1 MATVQKMTI
10 PQIKNK
16 KLNQHPITMLTA
28 YDFPSARLIDKAG
41 VDIILVG
48 DSLAMTVMGYPST
61 LSVTMDEMIHHCK
74 MVARGTEKAL
84 LIGDMPFMS
93 YQTGKTDAIRNAGRF
108 LKEGG
113 MEGVKLEGGVV
124 VRDTIKAI
132 VDCEIPVMGHIGLTP
147 QSVTKLGGYRVQGKT
162 AVAAQQLISD
172 AIALQ
177 EAGCFAIVLEAVP
190 ASVAK
195 IISSEISIPT
205 IGIGAGKY
213 CDGQVLVYHDLLGM
227 YHLKTP
233 KFVKQ
238 YADLNKI
245 ITEAVSQY
253 CKDVKQGKFPSDIH
267 SFKMLDKENQKL
279 KKMR

>member
-1 MATVQKMTI
+1 MANSQKITI
-10 PQIKNK
+10 PYIKQK
-16 KLNQHPITMLTA
+16 KLNQKPITMLTA
-28 YDFPSARLIDKAG
+28 YDFPSARLVDMAG

-48 DSLAMTVMGYPST
+48 DSLAMTVMGHPTT
-61 LSVTMDEMIHHCK
+61 LAVTMEEMIHHSK
-74 MVARGTEKAL
+74 MVSRGTERAL

-93 YQTGKTDAIRNAGRF
+93 YQAGIKEAIKNAGRF

-113 MEGVKLEGGVV
+113 MEGVKLEGGRVV
-124 VRDTIKAI
+124 CETIRAI

-162 AVAAQQLISD
+162 ALSAQQLIAD

-190 ASVAK
+190 ASVAE

-205 IGIGAGKY
+205 IGIGAGKN
-213 CDGQVLVYHDLLGM
+213 CDGQVLVFHDLLGF
-227 YHLKTP
+227 YHLDTP

-238 YADLNKI
+238 YANLNKTI
-245 ITEAVSQY
+245 SEAVNRY
-253 CKDVKQGKFPSDIH
+253 CIDVEQRKFPTEKH
-267 SFKMLDKENQKL
+267 SFKMVAKEIQKL